1 MVPGKGLEP
10 PRIATPEPKSGAS
23 TNFATRASGALR
35 TQRGSEE
42 ARIIAQLMPGGPPLA
57 AILAAL
63 MPVDHYENFPVASFL
78 LPRRLREPVES
89 IYAFARSADDIAD
102 EGAAAAEERLAGLA
116 AYQREL
122 DVIESGGSP
131 DITLF
136 TRLARNVRQWNL
148 PVQLLRDLLD
158 AFAQD
163 VVKKRYA
170 DFADVLDYC
179 RRSANP
185 VGRLL
190 LHLYGASSE
199 QNLRR
204 SDLICSSLQLINFWQ
219 DVGVDWKKDRI
230 YLPQDGLERFGVTEA
245 GIASG
250 QADDAFRALM
260 AFEVQRARAMMREGA
275 PLALDLPG
283 RAGWEL
289 RLVVQGGLRIL
300 ECIEAVNYDV
310 FRHRPVLRRQD
321 WLLIGWRALGM
332 RRNA

>member
-1 MVPGKGLEP
+1 
-10 PRIATPEPKSGAS
+10 
-23 TNFATRASGALR
+23 
-35 TQRGSEE
+35 
-42 ARIIAQLMPGGPPLA
+42 
-57 AILAAL
+57 

-89 IYAFARSADDIAD
+89 IYAFARSADDLAD
-102 EGAAAAEERLAGLA
+102 EGSASPGERLAALS

-122 DVIESGGSP
+122 DVIEAGGTP

-136 TRLARNVRQWNL
+136 ARLARNVRQWNL

-158 AFAQD
+158 AFSQD
-163 VVKKRYA
+163 VIKKRYA
-170 DFADVLDYC
+170 DIADVLDYC

-190 LHLYGASSE
+190 LHLYGATSE
-199 QNLRR
+199 LNLHR

-219 DVGVDWKKDRI
+219 DVGVDWQKDRI
-230 YLPQDGLERFGVTEA
+230 YLPQDGLERFGVTESAIAA
-245 GIASG
+245 GRT
-250 QADDAFRALM
+250 DDAFRALM

-310 FRHRPVLRRQD
+310 FRQRPVLGRKD